1 MKRKVNLIFFLT
13 FLMIFIGISNPS
25 FAKDERDL
33 IKKGN
38 SLYKKDKF
46 KDAEVQYRKALE
58 VEPNSNIAKY
68 NLGTSYYR
76 QGNFDQAKESFDAV
90 DNKKFDKKDLADA
103 YYNLGNSQLQ
113 AKKYEDCIESYKK
126 ALVNNPEDK
135 DAKYNLEYARKMIQ
149 QQQQQ
154 QNQKNQ
160 NNKDDKQ
167 QQQQN
172 QQNQNQDKKDQ
183 NKDQNKQNQNQDKKD
198 QNKDQNKQ
206 NQNQQ
211 NQDQNQDKNKQNQD
225 QQQQQQQQPKISKQD
240 AERILQ
246 ALNNEEKNVQKK
258 VKAKAAVKGKL
269 EKNW

>member
-1 MKRKVNLIFFLT
+1 
-13 FLMIFIGISNPS
+13 MIFIGINNPS
-25 FAKDERDL
+25 FAKDERNL

-76 QGNFDQAKESFDAV
+76 QGNYDQAKESFDAV
-90 DNKKFDKKDLADA
+90 DNKNFDKKDLADA

-160 NNKDDKQ
+160 NNKDNKQ

-172 QQNQNQDKKDQ
+172 QQEQNQNQDKKDQ
-183 NKDQNKQNQNQDKKD
+183 NKDQNKQNQNQ
-198 QNKDQNKQ
+198 
-206 NQNQQ
+206 NQQ
-211 NQDQNQDKNKQNQD
+211 NQDQNKDKSKQD
-225 QQQQQQQQPKISKQD
+225 QQQQQQQPKISKQD